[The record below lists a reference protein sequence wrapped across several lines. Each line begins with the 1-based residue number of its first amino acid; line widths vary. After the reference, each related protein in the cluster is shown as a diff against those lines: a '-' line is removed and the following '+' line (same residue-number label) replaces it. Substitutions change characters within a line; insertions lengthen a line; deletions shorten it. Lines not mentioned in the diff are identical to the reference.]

1 MSSLPLIAGM
11 VLLAGWPASGQIAA
25 PLSFEVASI
34 RPLAAP
40 APWRE
45 SKTGEDRIDFPNTTL
60 RSCIAF
66 AYGVKEYQVSGPAW
80 LGELKY
86 DILAKAPAG
95 TKRGQLPEMM
105 RTLLGQRFQLQVHTE
120 TREFAV
126 YPLEVGK
133 NGPKLKES
141 PAPAE
146 GTPDG
151 ASFGLSMSSAG
162 IGRLEARRATMTA
175 LANTLVRLLGRPVV
189 DLTGLTG
196 KYDFDL
202 EYSREDGGAMRTA
215 GAPGGSPLES
225 EPGVSLFSSI
235 QQLGLKLEGRKI
247 PMPAIVVDRAEKTPT
262 EN

>member
-1 MSSLPLIAGM
+1 MSSLRIFAGI
-11 VLLAGWPASGQIAA
+11 VLLAGCPASAQTAA

-66 AYGVKEYQVSGPAW
+66 AYRVKEYQVSGPSW

-86 DILAKAPAG
+86 DVLAKGPAG
-95 TKRGQLPEMM
+95 TRQDQLPEMM
-105 RTLLGQRFQLQVHTE
+105 QTLLAQRFELQVHKE
-120 TREFAV
+120 TRQFAV
-126 YPLEVGK
+126 YPLEIGK

-141 PAPAE
+141 PPAPE
-146 GTPDG
+146 GTPAG
-151 ASFGLSMSSAG
+151 ASFGLSMSSSG
-162 IGRLEARRATMTA
+162 VGRLEARRATMIS
-175 LANTLVRLLGRPVV
+175 LANTLVRLLGAPVV

-215 GAPGGSPLES
+215 GSPGGSPPES
-225 EPGVSLFSSI
+225 EPGVSLFSSL

-247 PMPAIVVDRAEKTPT
+247 PMPAIVVDRAQKVPT